1 MDRKF
6 VLTGLIYAVIGIL
19 LGIFMAATH
28 NHAQLVTHAHILLAG
43 FVVSFIY
50 GLCHKLWINNQLTT
64 LSKLQFYFH
73 QVGVALL
80 SSGLFLLYG
89 NHVTLEVIDPLLA
102 ISSFI
107 FLTGMIMMVILF
119 LKSGKEV
126 TA

>member
-50 GLCHKLWINNQLTT
+50 GLCHKLWINNQVTT

-89 NHVTLEVIDPLLA
+89 NYVTLEVIDPLLA

-126 TA
+126 TV

>member
-50 GLCHKLWINNQLTT
+50 GLCHKLWINNQVTT